1 MTARGER
8 KREEKEEESKRKKK
22 AGRTRGKA
30 EKKKREILQ
39 SWYHMAGPPFLMRQR
54 SMYSLALSHTGGT
67 SIMPKLTC
75 SNKPPLLLPPTQPH
89 PCRPRPGSARLRLR
103 LRLRLAYPSSATH
116 LHSPD
121 QESPA
126 SFHRNSTLTESD
138 SCHQTEKRNLAFALI
153 QLHPFPSIPST
164 RTPLLKHTHKQI
176 KRRDTF

>member
-89 PCRPRPGSARLRLR
+89 PCRPRPGSARLGSGSGSGSGS
-103 LRLRLAYPSSATH
+103 PTH
-116 LHSPD
+116 PV
-121 QESPA
+121 PPICIP
-126 SFHRNSTLTESD
+126 LT
-138 SCHQTEKRNLAFALI
+138 KRALP
-153 QLHPFPSIPST
+153 HFTGIP
-164 RTPLLKHTHKQI
+164 H
-176 KRRDTF
+176 